1 LAFRSACST
10 FANSCDFQTMI
21 SPIIND
27 TLIERLRTLINTSQ
41 RIAITCHKSPD
52 GDALGSSLA
61 LCHVLRRLGKEA
73 VVVTPDM
80 APKALDFI
88 PGLRDIVVFTKHEL
102 RARHVLNEAQLIFC
116 LDFNSLHRIDRLG
129 ALIEPLKTKR
139 VLIDHHLDPEDIF
152 DLAISHP
159 EASSTCELVF
169 RVFMQ
174 MGLLR
179 FMDRHAAS
187 CLYVGLLT
195 DTGGFAYSCD
205 NPEFYEILASI
216 LRRRINRIEL
226 YNKAMNTFSADSLR
240 LQGYAIN
247 EKMQLFPQQG
257 ASLIVLS
264 KEELER
270 FNYNR
275 GDTETLV
282 NKPLAIPEIYWSV
295 FMREDAD
302 KIKIS
307 CRSQGDFSVSDIC
320 SHYFNGGGHE
330 NAAGGDFEGTLDEA
344 VDLFYQ
350 VLADLFPDTEVTR
363 EQPEKEEQQPTS

>member
-1 LAFRSACST
+1 
-10 FANSCDFQTMI
+10 MI
-21 SPIIND
+21 SPIIDDN
-27 TLIERLRTLINTSQ
+27 TIERLRALINGVN

-61 LCHVLRRLGKEA
+61 LCHVLRRLGKTA

-80 APKALDFI
+80 APKSLDFI
-88 PGLRDIVVFTKHEL
+88 PGVRELVILTKHEA
-102 RARHVLNEAQLIFC
+102 RARTVLNDAQLLFC
-116 LDFNSLHRIDRLG
+116 LDFNSLKRIDRL
-129 ALIEPLKTKR
+129 AELVEPLKVKR
-139 VLIDHHLDPEDIF
+139 VLIDHHLNPEDAF
-152 DLAISHP
+152 DVKISFP

-169 RVFMQ
+169 RTLMQ
-174 MGLLR
+174 LGLLR
-179 FMDRHAAS
+179 FMDRQAAS

-205 NPEFYEILASI
+205 NPEFYEILASVM
-216 LRRRINRIEL
+216 RRRFDRIGI
-226 YNKAMNTFSADSLR
+226 YNKAMNTFSSDSLR

-247 EKMQLFPQQG
+247 EKMQLFPEHG

-270 FNYNR
+270 YHYNR

-282 NKPLAIPEIYWSV
+282 NKPLAIPEVYWSV

-302 KIKIS
+302 RIKIS

-320 SHYFNGGGHE
+320 SRYFGGGGHQ
-330 NAAGGDFEGTLDEA
+330 NAAGGEFAGSLDEA
-344 VDLFYQ
+344 VAVFQRILQDLDDFNNKNIN
-350 VLADLFPDTEVTR
+350 ADND
-363 EQPEKEEQQPTS
+363 

>member
-1 LAFRSACST
+1 
-10 FANSCDFQTMI
+10 MI
-21 SPIIND
+21 SNIIDD
-27 TLIERLRTLINTSQ
+27 TLIIKLRSLINNVQ

-52 GDALGSSLA
+52 GDALGSTLA

-80 APKALDFI
+80 APKALEFV
-88 PGLRDIVVFTKHEL
+88 PGVRDIIVFTKQEL
-102 RARHVLNEAQLIFC
+102 RARHALTEAQLIFC

-129 ALIEPLKTKR
+129 EIIEPLKTKR

-152 DLAISHP
+152 DISISHP

-169 RVFMQ
+169 RVIMQ

-179 FMDRHAAS
+179 LMDRQVAS
-187 CLYVGLLT
+187 CLYVGLTT

-216 LRRRINRIEL
+216 MRRNIDRIGL

-240 LQGYAIN
+240 LQGYAIS
-247 EKMQLFPQQG
+247 EKMQLFPDQG
-257 ASLIVLS
+257 AALIVLD
-264 KEELER
+264 KQELER

-282 NKPLAIPEIYWSV
+282 NKPLAIPGIFWSV
-295 FMREDAD
+295 FMREDVD
-302 KIKIS
+302 KIKVS

-320 SHYFNGGGHE
+320 TKYFNGGGHE
-330 NAAGGDFEGTLDEA
+330 NAAGGDFYGTLDEA
-344 VDLFYQ
+344 VAVFHQ
-350 VLADLFPDTEVTR
+350 VIADLFPAQDN
-363 EQPEKEEQQPTS
+363 PEQQSTQEQQ

>member
-1 LAFRSACST
+1 
-10 FANSCDFQTMI
+10 MI
-21 SPIIND
+21 SPIID
-27 TLIERLRTLINTSQ
+27 EHTIERLRSMVNGVS

-61 LCHVLRRLGKEA
+61 LCHVLRRLGKDV

-80 APKALDFI
+80 APKSLEFI
-88 PGLRDIVVFTKHEL
+88 PGVRELVVFTKHES
-102 RARHVLNEAQLIFC
+102 RARHALESAQLLFC
-116 LDFNSLHRIDRLG
+116 LDYNSLKRIDRL
-129 ALIEPLKTKR
+129 AELVEPLKTRR
-139 VLIDHHLDPEDIF
+139 VLIDHHLNPDDAF
-152 DLAISHP
+152 DLVISHP
-159 EASSTCELVF
+159 EASSTCELIF
-169 RVFMQ
+169 RVLLQ
-174 MGLLR
+174 LGLLR
-179 FMDRHAAS
+179 LIDRQAAS

-205 NPEFYEILASI
+205 NPEFFEIIASI
-216 LRRRINRIEL
+216 LRRRINRIWL

-240 LQGYAIN
+240 LQGYALN
-247 EKMQLFPQQG
+247 EKMQLFPDQG

-295 FMREDAD
+295 FLREDAD
-302 KIKIS
+302 KIKVS

-320 SHYFNGGGHE
+320 ERYFHGGGHF
-330 NAAGGDFEGTLDEA
+330 NAAGGDFVGTLDEA
-344 VDLFYQ
+344 IAVFHQ
-350 VLADLFPDTEVTR
+350 VLHDLFP
-363 EQPEKEEQQPTS
+363 KEEIQEEEQMKNEQQ